1 MTYGSFPVEEFV
13 FTYDYGGAI
22 QMGKLHWYVI
32 SGYLLQVYA
41 LSEQKVWIFLDYSD
55 VREAMEKVLNGL
67 YKP

>member
-1 MTYGSFPVEEFV
+1 
-13 FTYDYGGAI
+13 
-22 QMGKLHWYVI
+22 MGKLHWYVI

-41 LSEQKVWIFLDYSD
+41 FSEQKVWIFQDYLD

>member
-13 FTYDYGGAI
+13 FTYDYRGAM
-22 QMGKLHWYVI
+22 MGKLHWYII
-32 SGYLLQVYA
+32 SGHLLQVYA
-41 LSEQKVWIFLDYSD
+41 LSEQKVWTFLDYSD